1 MATPGRRPHRRLFR
15 PAQARQLEP
24 GRLLFVRLAA
34 FTPGAVA
41 GRVPARMQGRAAGRC
56 LVRTLAG
63 TWAKVRLADL
73 LAVGR

>member
-1 MATPGRRPHRRLFR
+1 MATAGRRPHHRLFR

-34 FTPGAVA
+34 LNPGTA
-41 GRVPARMQGRAAGRC
+41 GRVPARMQGRTRGRC
-56 LVRTLAG
+56 LVRTFTGA
-63 TWAKVRLADL
+63 WARVRLADL